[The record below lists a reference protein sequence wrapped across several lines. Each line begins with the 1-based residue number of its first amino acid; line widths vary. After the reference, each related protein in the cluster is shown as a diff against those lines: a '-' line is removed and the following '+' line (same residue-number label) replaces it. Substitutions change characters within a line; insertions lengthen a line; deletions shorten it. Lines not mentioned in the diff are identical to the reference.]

1 MVKSPPAIQEIWVQ
15 SLGREDALEKGMATH
30 SSILAWR
37 IPWTEEPGGLQSM
50 GLQSQTRLSN
60 YHIHFSL
67 SLRLEGLEDQRGMV
81 LKCPSADEWIQ
92 KVWYI
97 HTMECMPQKKRN
109 IAICRNMDRPRDYR
123 TKWSKADRKRQ
134 MYNNPYMYNLKH
146 DTNELIY
153 ETEIDLQT
161 QRIDKWLPKEKTGDN
176 WEFGINRYTL
186 HKIDK

>member
-1 MVKSPPAIQEIWVQ
+1 
-15 SLGREDALEKGMATH
+15 
-30 SSILAWR
+30 
-37 IPWTEEPGGLQSM
+37 
-50 GLQSQTRLSN
+50 
-60 YHIHFSL
+60 
-67 SLRLEGLEDQRGMV
+67 
-81 LKCPSADEWIQ
+81 
-92 KVWYI
+92 
-97 HTMECMPQKKRN
+97 
-109 IAICRNMDRPRDYR
+109 
-123 TKWSKADRKRQ
+123 